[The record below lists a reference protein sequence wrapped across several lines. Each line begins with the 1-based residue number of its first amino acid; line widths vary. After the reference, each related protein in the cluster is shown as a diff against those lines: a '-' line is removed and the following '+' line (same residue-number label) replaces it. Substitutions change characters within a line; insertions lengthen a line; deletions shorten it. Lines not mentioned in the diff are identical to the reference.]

1 MVKTVSEQKKTITIS
16 KQLYELIERKINNN
30 TFKTVDNYVE
40 HVLGQVLQTE
50 STEDF
55 DPKEEE
61 EIKKRLER
69 LGYL

>member
-1 MVKTVSEQKKTITIS
+1 MSEQRKTIAIS
-16 KQLYELIERKINNN
+16 KELYELIKGKINHNN
-30 TFKTVDNYVE
+30 FKSVDNYVE
-40 HVLGQVLQTE
+40 HVLGQVFQAE
-50 STEDF
+50 SSDEI

>member
-1 MVKTVSEQKKTITIS
+1 MSEQRKTITIS
-16 KQLYELIERKINNN
+16 KQLYELIEQKIKHNS
-30 TFKTVDNYVE
+30 FKTVDNYVE
-40 HVLGQVLQTE
+40 HVLGQVLQAE
-50 STEDF
+50 SAEDI

>member
-1 MVKTVSEQKKTITIS
+1 MVKTVSEQNKTISIS
-16 KQLYELIERKINNN
+16 IQLYELIERKIKHNN
-30 TFKTVDNYVE
+30 FKTVDNYVE
-40 HVLGQVLQTE
+40 HVLGQVLQAE

-55 DPKEEE
+55 DPEEEE